1 MEQRHTRFSVYRD
14 RPALTRRYQRIA
26 VLCALFLCVVS
37 RYLTVNAPAVDYVTQ
52 VKPLLRERC
61 YSCHGTLKQ
70 ESGLRLDSGALIRQG
85 GDSGPIVL
93 ATDPSGSPLLE
104 RISAQDPGHRMPPIG
119 KPLSA
124 EQIQLMREWVAAGSP
139 SPADEQPEEDP
150 RQHWAFRLPVRPTL
164 PIIPRPDWAYNPID
178 QLVYAVYDR
187 EQLTPAQDA
196 DPAVRLRRVYLDL
209 IGLPPDTA
217 ELAAFLED
225 PSQDHYLRVV
235 DRLLASPQ
243 YGERWGRHW
252 MDVWRYSDWYGR
264 RKENDVRNSAPQIWR
279 WRDWI
284 VNSLNQD
291 KSYAR
296 MVEEMLAAD
305 ELAATDDSAWPATGY
320 LIRNYYS
327 LNPNEWMRHS
337 VEYTGKAFLGLT
349 FNCAHCHDHKYDP
362 ITHED
367 YFRMRAFFEPL
378 GIRQDRIPGQPDPPP
393 YPPYVYSGSRKAVRV
408 GMVRV
413 YDERPDVET
422 WFYTGGDERNKD
434 KQRGSIAP
442 GVPAFLAD
450 LFPEIKPVNL
460 PLSGW
465 YPGARPNIQKAIL
478 EEQQQAIAAAEQRA
492 LQLTAQPV
500 DTRDLEQ
507 QVTAAQDAF
516 QRELAA
522 AIQSGQPGALVGK
535 QSLYLEAVEGRR
547 IVQNELP
554 NLKTLPVGTEISFQL
569 RILQDQHVNFQLARD
584 TVKGLT
590 ALYVSFVA
598 GTINS
603 YRAGTEYQEF
613 VAGTYNFSGGENHFK
628 VTLVIDPPQDQALL
642 SVQLMGSDRVLV
654 KPVPIALNGW
664 NPTSNPNQ
672 PFTFDCRTGTKAL
685 VDQVTLVAGKQ
696 KFSWG
701 FEPPRFTD
709 GEDVA
714 GIDGWVIH
722 PQSIA
727 PASSFVSMIA
737 ACESARESYTRLKR
751 AETAF
756 QAASLGAQV
765 AQRGVAAN
773 RLKLVSLQA
782 TIAADNAQRVAAKSP
797 KTAALAR
804 AAYRHELAANLAMAQ
819 WQIMEARFEMG
830 RAQALPDTDQQKAA
844 RLKQYEKQLAT
855 ARKQEQATTSR
866 RAKAA
871 ESAAYTR
878 LSRVTLQQSTGRRS
892 SLARWITHPRNP
904 LTPRVAVNHIWL
916 RHFQSPL
923 VESVYDFGRN
933 GKTPTHPALLDW
945 LAVELVANQW
955 SMKHLH
961 RLMVTSHVYQ
971 LGDGAAVQTANRE
984 KDRDNRWLWHRNQ
997 GRMEAEVIRDSLL
1010 FLSGRLNQTLGGQV
1024 LLNTESTSTRR
1035 RSLYYEV
1042 YPEAGGNMA
1051 FAELFDPANPGE
1063 CFRRSATVVPQQA
1076 LALSNSQLIHAA
1088 SAATTRQIDAATP
1101 TAFIHAA
1108 FRHIL
1113 ARNETDTELAACLEF
1128 WKKQQQELQNE
1139 SQVRESLVR
1148 VLFNHN
1154 DFVTIR

>member
-14 RPALTRRYQRIA
+14 RPALARRYQRIA

-93 ATDPSGSPLLE
+93 ATDPSGSALLE
-104 RISAQDPGHRMPPIG
+104 RISAQDPAHRMPPIG

-124 EQIQLMREWVAAGSP
+124 QQIQLIRDWVAAGSP
-139 SPADEQPEEDP
+139 SPANEQPEEDP
-150 RQHWAFRLPVRPTL
+150 RQHWAFRLPVRPDL
-164 PIIPRPDWAYNPID
+164 PTITRPDWAYNPID
-178 QLVYAVYDR
+178 QLVSAVYDR
-187 EQLTPAQDA
+187 EHVTPAQDA

-209 IGLPPDTA
+209 IGLPPGTA
-217 ELAAFLED
+217 ELTAFLTD
-225 PSQDHYLRVV
+225 PSQDHYHRVV

-284 VNSLNQD
+284 IDSLNND

-413 YDERPDVET
+413 YDERPDAET

-442 GVPAFLAD
+442 GVPAFLAE
-450 LFPEIKPVNL
+450 LFPEVKPVDL

-478 EEQQQAIAAAEQRA
+478 AEQQQAVVMAEQRA
-492 LQLTAQPV
+492 RQLAAQPV

-507 QVTAAQDAF
+507 QLAKAESAF

-535 QSLYLEAVEGRR
+535 QSLYLEAVQGRR

-598 GTINS
+598 GKINS

-613 VAGTYNFSGGENHFK
+613 VAGNYDFAAGENRFK
-628 VTLVIDPPQDQALL
+628 VTLVIDPPRDQALL
-642 SVQLMGSDRVLV
+642 SVQLMGSDRLLV
-654 KPVPIALNGW
+654 EPVPIALNGW
-664 NPTSNPNQ
+664 NPTTNPNQ

-701 FEPPRFTD
+701 FETPRFTD
-709 GEDVA
+709 GEDVE

-722 PQSIA
+722 PQSVA
-727 PASSFVSMIA
+727 PASSVVSMIA
-737 ACESARESYTRLKR
+737 ACESARESYTRLKQ
-751 AETAF
+751 AKTAF
-756 QAASLGAQV
+756 QVASLAATV
-765 AQRGVAAN
+765 AQRGVEAN
-773 RLKLVSLQA
+773 RLKLVSLEA
-782 TIAADNAQRVAAKSP
+782 TIAADNAQRVNAESTKKA
-797 KTAALAR
+797 TLAR
-804 AAYRHELAANLAMAQ
+804 AAYRQELAASMAMAD
-819 WQIMEARFEMG
+819 WQIMEARYEIG
-830 RAQALPDTDQQKAA
+830 RAQALPDTDQQKAT
-844 RLKQYEKQLAT
+844 RLKKYEQQLAT
-855 ARKQEQATTSR
+855 AKKQKQATASR
-866 RAKAA
+866 QAKAA
-871 ESAAYTR
+871 ESADYTR
-878 LSRVTLQQSTGRRS
+878 LSRVTLPQSTGRRS
-892 SLARWITHPRNP
+892 ALARWITDPRNP

-933 GKTPTHPALLDW
+933 GKMPTHPSLLDW
-945 LAVELVANQW
+945 LAVELVENQW

-961 RLMVTSHVYQ
+961 RLMVTSHAYQ
-971 LGDGAAVQTANRE
+971 LGDGAAVQTANRDR
-984 KDRDNRWLWHRNQ
+984 DRDNRWLWRRNQ

-1024 LLNTESTSTRR
+1024 LLNTQATTTRR

-1042 YPEAGGNMA
+1042 YPEAGGNMS
-1051 FAELFDPANPGE
+1051 FAELFDPPNPGE
-1063 CFRRSATVVPQQA
+1063 CFRRSTTVVPQQA
-1076 LALSNSQLIHAA
+1076 LALSNSQLTHAA
-1088 SAATTRQIDAATP
+1088 SAATTGQINATTP

-1108 FRHIL
+1108 FLHIL
-1113 ARNETDTELAACLEF
+1113 ARNETADELAACLQF
-1128 WKKQQQELQNE
+1128 WETQRQELKNE

>member
-1 MEQRHTRFSVYRD
+1 MEHKHSR
-14 RPALTRRYQRIA
+14 RPVRPIHWSRPSRYQPI
-26 VLCALFLCVVS
+26 VVWCALLLCVIGGQ
-37 RYLTVNAPAVDYVTQ
+37 LAVNAAPVDYATQ

-61 YSCHGTLKQ
+61 YACHGTLKQ
-70 ESGLRLDSGALIRQG
+70 EAGLRLDSGDLIRQG
-85 GDSGPIVL
+85 GENGPVVL
-93 ATDPSGSPLLE
+93 ASNPNASALLE
-104 RISAQDPGHRMPPIG
+104 RISARDPEHRMPPIG

-124 EQIQLMREWVAAGSP
+124 EQIQLMRDWVAAGSP
-139 SPADEQPEEDP
+139 SPTDEQPEEDP
-150 RQHWAFRLPVRPTL
+150 RQHWAFRLPARPVMPT
-164 PIIPRPDWAYNPID
+164 ISRPAWAHNPID

-187 EQLTPAQDA
+187 ERLTPADDA

-209 IGLPPDTA
+209 IGLPPRAA
-217 ELAAFLED
+217 ELAAFLAD

-284 VNSLNQD
+284 IDSLNYD

-378 GIRQDRIPGQPDPPP
+378 GIRQDRVPGQPDPPP
-393 YPPYVYSGSRKAVRV
+393 YPSYVYSGSRKAVRV

-413 YDERPDVET
+413 YDERPGVET

-442 GVPAFLAD
+442 GVPAFLAE
-450 LFPEIKPVNL
+450 LFPEIKPVDL

-492 LQLTAQPV
+492 LHLTAQPV

-507 QVTAAQDAF
+507 QLAAAQEVF
-516 QRELAA
+516 QRELTA
-522 AIQSGQPGALVGK
+522 AIQSGQPGALAGK
-535 QSLYLEAVEGRR
+535 QSLYLDAVEGRR

-598 GTINS
+598 GKINS

-613 VAGTYNFSGGENHFK
+613 VAGNYNFGDGENHFK

-642 SVQLMGSDRVLV
+642 SVQLMGSDRLLV

-664 NPTSNPNQ
+664 NPTRNPDQ

-696 KFSWG
+696 KFAWG
-701 FEPPRFTD
+701 FETPRFTD
-709 GEDVA
+709 GEDVE

-722 PQSIA
+722 PQSVA
-727 PASSFVSMIA
+727 PASSVVSMIA
-737 ACESARESYTRLKR
+737 ACDSARESYTRLKQ
-751 AETAF
+751 AETAL
-756 QAASLGAQV
+756 QGASLGTQV
-765 AQRGVAAN
+765 ASRGVTAN

-782 TIAADNAQRVAAKSP
+782 TIAADNAQKVKAEPTK
-797 KTAALAR
+797 KEALAR
-804 AAYRHELAANLAMAQ
+804 AAYQQELAAGLALAE
-819 WQIMEARFEMG
+819 WQIMEARFEIS
-830 RAQALPDTDQQKAA
+830 RTQTLPDTDQQKAA
-844 RLKQYEKQLAT
+844 RLKQYEQQLAT
-855 ARKQEQATTSR
+855 AKKQKQATETR

-871 ESAAYTR
+871 ESVDYTR
-878 LSRVTLQQSTGRRS
+878 LSRVTRQQSTGRRS
-892 SLARWITHPRNP
+892 SLARWITNPRNP

-916 RHFQSPL
+916 RHFHSPL

-933 GKTPTHPALLDW
+933 GKPPSHPALLDW
-945 LAVELVANQW
+945 LAVELVENQW

-961 RLMVTSHVYQ
+961 RLMVTSHTYQ
-971 LGDGAAVQTANRE
+971 LGAGAAVQTANRD
-984 KDRDNRWLWHRNQ
+984 KDRDNRWLWRRNQ

-1024 LLNTESTSTRR
+1024 LLNTESTTTWR
-1035 RSLYYEV
+1035 RSMYYEV
-1042 YPEAGGNMA
+1042 YPEAGGNMP
-1051 FAELFDPANPGE
+1051 FAELFDPPNPGE

-1076 LALSNSQLIHAA
+1076 LALSNSQLTHAA
-1088 SAATTRQIDAATP
+1088 SAATTGQINAETP
-1101 TAFIHAA
+1101 TGFIRAA
-1108 FRHIL
+1108 FLHIL
-1113 ARNETDTELAACLEF
+1113 ARTATAEELAACLKF
-1128 WKKQQQELQNE
+1128 WERQRQELKNE
-1139 SQVRESLVR
+1139 DQVRESLVR

>member
-1 MEQRHTRFSVYRD
+1 MEHKHSRRPVRPIRRSRLSRD
-14 RPALTRRYQRIA
+14 QPI
-26 VLCALFLCVVS
+26 VVWCALLLCVIGGQ
-37 RYLTVNAPAVDYVTQ
+37 LAVNAAPVDYATQ

-61 YSCHGTLKQ
+61 YACHGTLKQ
-70 ESGLRLDSGALIRQG
+70 EAGLRLDSGDLIRQG

-93 ATDPSGSPLLE
+93 AINPNASALLE
-104 RISAQDPGHRMPPIG
+104 RISARDPEHRMPPIG

-124 EQIQLMREWVAAGSP
+124 EQIQLMRDWVAAGSP

-150 RQHWAFRLPVRPTL
+150 RQHWAFRLPARPVL
-164 PIIPRPDWAYNPID
+164 PTISRPAWAHNPID
-178 QLVYAVYDR
+178 QLVSAVYDR
-187 EQLTPAQDA
+187 ERLTPAGDA

-209 IGLPPDTA
+209 IGLPPRAA
-217 ELAAFLED
+217 ELAAFLAD

-284 VNSLNQD
+284 IDSLNYD

-378 GIRQDRIPGQPDPPP
+378 GIRQDRVPGQPDPPP
-393 YPPYVYSGSRKAVRV
+393 YPPYVYSGSRQAVRV

-442 GVPAFLAD
+442 GVPAFLAE
-450 LFPEIKPVNL
+450 LFPEIKPVDL

-465 YPGARPNIQKAIL
+465 YPGARPNIQKSIL

-492 LQLTAQPV
+492 LRLAAQPV

-507 QVTAAQDAF
+507 QLVAAQEVF

-522 AIQSGQPGALVGK
+522 AIQSGQPGALAGK
-535 QSLYLEAVEGRR
+535 QSLYLEAVKGRR

-598 GTINS
+598 GKINS
-603 YRAGTEYQEF
+603 YRAGTKYQEF
-613 VAGTYNFSGGENHFK
+613 VAGNYNFGDGENHFK

-642 SVQLMGSDRVLV
+642 SVQLMGSDRLLV

-664 NPTSNPNQ
+664 NPTINPDQ

-685 VDQVTLVAGKQ
+685 VDQVTLVAGEQ
-696 KFSWG
+696 KFAWG
-701 FEPPRFTD
+701 FETPRFTD

-722 PQSIA
+722 PQSVA
-727 PASSFVSMIA
+727 PASSVVSMIA
-737 ACESARESYTRLKR
+737 ACDSARESYTRLKQ
-751 AETAF
+751 AETAL
-756 QAASLGAQV
+756 QGASLGTQV
-765 AQRGVAAN
+765 ASRGVTAN

-782 TIAADNAQRVAAKSP
+782 TIAADNAQKVKAEPTEKE
-797 KTAALAR
+797 ALAR
-804 AAYRHELAANLAMAQ
+804 AAYQQELAAGLAMAE
-819 WQIMEARFEMG
+819 WQIMEARFEISQ
-830 RAQALPDTDQQKAA
+830 AQTLPDTDQQKAA
-844 RLKQYEKQLAT
+844 RLKQYEQQLAT
-855 ARKQEQATTSR
+855 AKKQKQATETR

-871 ESAAYTR
+871 ESADYTR

-892 SLARWITHPRNP
+892 SLARWITNPRNP
-904 LTPRVAVNHIWL
+904 LTPRVAANHIWM
-916 RHFQSPL
+916 RHFHSPL

-933 GKTPTHPALLDW
+933 GKPPSHPALLDW
-945 LAVELVANQW
+945 LAVELVENQW

-961 RLMVTSHVYQ
+961 RLIVTSHTYQ
-971 LGDGAAVQTANRE
+971 LGAGAAVQTANRD
-984 KDRDNRWLWHRNQ
+984 KDRDNRWLWRRNQ

-1024 LLNTESTSTRR
+1024 LLNTQSTSTWR
-1035 RSLYYEV
+1035 RSMYYEV
-1042 YPEAGGNMA
+1042 YPEAGGNMP
-1051 FAELFDPANPGE
+1051 FAELFDPPNPGE

-1088 SAATTRQIDAATP
+1088 SAATTGQIDAETP
-1101 TAFIHAA
+1101 TGFIRAA
-1108 FRHIL
+1108 FLHIL
-1113 ARNETDTELAACLEF
+1113 ARTATAGELAACLKF
-1128 WKKQQQELQNE
+1128 WERQRQELKNE
-1139 SQVRESLVR
+1139 GQVRESLVR